1 MLAAERITK
10 IIEIVD
16 SKGIVTVKELSSL
29 LNASLM
35 TIRRD
40 LSRLE
45 QRNMIQRTHGGVIS
59 MKYNR
64 DTPYMNR
71 SHLDLDE
78 KAEIGKAAAAL
89 VEEGE
94 VIFLGSGTTVA
105 QMAAF
110 LMHKVGVTAVTS
122 SFQIINDLIHE
133 QGITLIFLGGIV
145 KSDTYSTVGRTVEK
159 ELGTYH
165 FHKAFLGASG
175 IMVDKGVFNSD
186 FLISSEERVVLER
199 AEETYILADHTKFG
213 KSALIHFCRFDQ
225 IAGIVTD
232 CEIPEGVAR
241 SCQDLGIKLFKAKP

>member
-1 MLAAERITK
+1 MLAAERMTK

-40 LSRLE
+40 LTRLE

-64 DTPYMNR
+64 DTSYINR
-71 SHLDLDE
+71 SHLDIDE
-78 KAEIGKAAAAL
+78 KTEIGRTAAGL

-105 QMAAF
+105 HMAPF
-110 LMHKVGVTAVTS
+110 LVHKVGITAVTP
-122 SFQIINDLIHE
+122 SFQIINDLVNE

-145 KSDTYSTVGRTVEK
+145 KSDTYSTVGQTVEK
-159 ELGTYH
+159 ELSNYH
-165 FHKAFLGASG
+165 FHKAFIGASG
-175 IMVDKGVFNSD
+175 IMVEKGVFNSD
-186 FLISSEERVVLER
+186 FLISSEEKVILGK
-199 AEETYILADHTKFG
+199 AEKIFILADHSKFE
-213 KSALIHFCRFDQ
+213 KSALIHFCTFDQ
-225 IAGIVTD
+225 ISGIITD
-232 CEIPEGVAR
+232 SKIPERLVK
-241 SCQDLGIKLFKAKP
+241 SCQAIGVEIFKS